1 MDLTIGFNPS
11 TVHDPNRWQPLR
23 YLDPQGKTV
32 TPTYIAPHWGH
43 VAGFALPAG
52 AALRSRTGPARYGR
66 AAYRDQALALLGIS
80 SHLTDQQKMIA
91 EYWARRTPH
100 RTATRPLGPIRPICF
115 PP

>member
-43 VAGFALPAG
+43 VAGFALPA
-52 AALRSRTGPARYGR
+52 
-66 AAYRDQALALLGIS
+66 
-80 SHLTDQQKMIA
+80 
-91 EYWARRTPH
+91 
-100 RTATRPLGPIRPICF
+100 ATKRWRCSTSAPT
-115 PP
+115 